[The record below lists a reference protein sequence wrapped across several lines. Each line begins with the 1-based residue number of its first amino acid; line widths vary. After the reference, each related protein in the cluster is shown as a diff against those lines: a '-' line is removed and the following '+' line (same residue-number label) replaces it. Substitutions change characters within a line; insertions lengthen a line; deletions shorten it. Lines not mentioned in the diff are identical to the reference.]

1 MKRRFLLAASALGL
15 STTGTRAQRSGRVW
29 RIGYLS
35 GNSPP
40 DPTMASFRLGMQRV
54 GRTEGRDYEIFVR
67 FADFQYE
74 RFPAL
79 IDELLADKVDIIIT
93 PGASTRAAPLAAKS
107 VPVVFG
113 FSGDPVAAGCRGIVP
128 GPRSYPRSCRPHP
141 SATGQSGKP
150 LGDEGGSTRDD
161 ILIRRYRLF

>member
-54 GRTEGRDYEIFVR
+54 GRTEGRDYEIFAR

-93 PGASTRAAPLAAKS
+93 LELRPERRHLQRSLCPSYSASLAILLRPALFNLCLT
-107 VPVVFG
+107 P
-113 FSGDPVAAGCRGIVP
+113 AETLQA
-128 GPRSYPRSCRPHP
+128 CRPWLWNWR
-141 SATGQSGKP
+141 ARG
-150 LGDEGGSTRDD
+150 
-161 ILIRRYRLF
+161 